1 MNIYYNFIFAN
12 DKGKYFNSLS
22 SNDKKE
28 LWNKLTSKEK
38 SSFWIELTDTQKK
51 SLFSLLSIKEI
62 HNFISMLGFDEKKG
76 IYQFFDRNKLRGY
89 YKSLDEYEKKEMV
102 SLIDKDALDLL
113 VSRDNINNEIK
124 EANKSIND
132 SYSAIN
138 KSQEAIVNAKQE
150 RRDTRKELR
159 SNKVSL
165 KKATRDEKKKYIK
178 MLRASRPS
186 VLDKIG
192 FISKIRSRKLAEAT
206 DLYLKANQELQKYQD
221 KELKLKEKIDSL
233 NEKIDREEENKKSNY
248 DNIKLQSAIVND
260 ASLELKNINAKIKSL
275 NKAEKKLLGRKLA
288 GKQVDARNKVMI
300 TSKLKGKNS
309 LNSKSEEQ
317 EAVIDEPT
325 QTVEAPS
332 QVVETPTQTVE
343 APAEVKD
350 VEIIDK
356 NDVEVVDTKNT
367 TRDTVEYALIT
378 IDRLSSNGVVFNP
391 PIVNF
396 SPVVSERIERE
407 PINTLNY
414 EQLMIICSAVAFY
427 CAKQIEKQRH
437 EQQVQGQNVGYS
449 RVYSKGNV
457 SLGLLASII
466 FLLLTFLFF
475 VF

>member
-38 SSFWIELTDTQKK
+38 SSFWIELTETQKK

-150 RRDTRKELR
+150 RRDTRKEFR

-233 NEKIDREEENKKSNY
+233 NEKIDREKDNKKSNY

-260 ASLELKNINAKIKSL
+260 ASLELKNINVKIKSL

-317 EAVIDEPT
+317 EAVIDAPT
-325 QTVEAPS
+325 QIVEAPS
-332 QVVETPTQTVE
+332 QVAETPTQTVE

-407 PINTLNY
+407 PINALNY
-414 EQLMIICSAVAFY
+414 EQLMIICSAMAFY
-427 CAKQIEKQRH
+427 CAKQIEKQRQ

>member
-38 SSFWIELTDTQKK
+38 SSFWIELTETQKK

-89 YKSLDEYEKKEMV
+89 YKSLDEHEKKEMV

-132 SYSAIN
+132 SYSSIN
-138 KSQEAIVNAKQE
+138 KSQEAIGNAKQE

-275 NKAEKKLLGRKLA
+275 NKAEKRLLGRKLA

-317 EAVIDEPT
+317 EAVIDAPT
-325 QTVEAPS
+325 QTVE
-332 QVVETPTQTVE
+332 V
-343 APAEVKD
+343 PAEVKD

>member
-22 SNDKKE
+22 GNDKKE

-38 SSFWIELTDTQKK
+38 SSFWIELTETQKK

-192 FISKIRSRKLAEAT
+192 FISKIRSRKLAETT

-221 KELKLKEKIDSL
+221 KELKLKENIDSL

-309 LNSKSEEQ
+309 FNSKSEEQ
-317 EAVIDEPT
+317 EAVIDAPT
-325 QTVEAPS
+325 QTVEAP
-332 QVVETPTQTVE
+332 
-343 APAEVKD
+343 
-350 VEIIDK
+350 DK

-437 EQQVQGQNVGYS
+437 EQQVQGQDVGYS
-449 RVYSKGNV
+449 RVHSKGNV

>member
-1 MNIYYNFIFAN
+1 MNIYYNFIFTN

-38 SSFWIELTDTQKK
+38 SSFSIELTETKKK

-192 FISKIRSRKLAEAT
+192 FISKIRSRKLAETT

-309 LNSKSEEQ
+309 FNSKSEEQ
-317 EAVIDEPT
+317 EAVID
-325 QTVEAPS
+325 A
-332 QVVETPTQTVE
+332 PTQTVE

-427 CAKQIEKQRH
+427 CAKQIEKQRQ